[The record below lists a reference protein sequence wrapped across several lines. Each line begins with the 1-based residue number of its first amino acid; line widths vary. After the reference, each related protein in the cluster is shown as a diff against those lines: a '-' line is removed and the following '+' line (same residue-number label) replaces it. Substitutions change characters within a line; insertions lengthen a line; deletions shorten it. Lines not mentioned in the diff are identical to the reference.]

1 MAAQNEDKD
10 TLIRRLVE
18 SGYEEAFVRSLVH
31 HDQAV
36 RVRPGEQP
44 PTSATHVIVDGE
56 DGKLR
61 LQRRGFSA
69 F

>member
-1 MAAQNEDKD
+1 MAAPDEDKD
-10 TLIRRLVE
+10 TLIRLLVE

-44 PTSATHVIVDGE
+44 PKSATHIIVDGA